1 LTSIAVEFPA
11 PGAGPSDAS
20 GADAAP
26 EFASLEWLEDGKHPL
41 DWNGPAGRV
50 FTSFPDEDLD
60 WPIIH
65 HLERVA
71 RRYPNRIAIGD
82 SDTSLTFEE
91 LWDGLS
97 GLAEAIAAETKPGDL
112 IGILLPAC
120 SMFPLA
126 MLACLAAGRP
136 FVALDPHYP
145 ADWLGQVLED
155 ARPALIVGREDFLS
169 AAGIGAP
176 AVRVVSLTRLPQAA
190 RKGWR
195 PAELGMDEPA
205 CVVFTSGSTG
215 RPKGIVNSQRNI
227 LQRVAQSI
235 NAAHVNADDR
245 FLTLAS
251 LCTIV
256 GVRDVITALLAGASV
271 HLVDPQT
278 AGAREILNIIRAEC
292 ISILF
297 AFPALLRPLIAHGGE
312 RAGDALR
319 LVRVGGDTT
328 LWSDIDLLRAWLRP
342 EAAIQLI
349 YAATEAPM
357 MQWFVDDSCRAGDA
371 RIPIGY
377 PLPGNRLAL
386 IDEFGRATPPGEVGE
401 LLVASPYVALG
412 IWVDGRCA
420 ARAIETGGT
429 RTYRL
434 FRTGDLV
441 RQRPDGLLERMGRK
455 DRQVKIRGS
464 RVDLE
469 GVEAFLRRH
478 PQVRDAAVLARPAV
492 KTNGTDGELKLVA
505 YVSLRDGAPAGALGE
520 LKECMRS
527 APPSMRPGRFY
538 QTSIIPRLPSSK
550 LDLRAL
556 LGLDRVNIQKECASV
571 VTAATAGGAGA
582 DVVAAGEADPAGA
595 DRIAAAAA
603 GPQSGDCI
611 AAVAA
616 GPQGGDC
623 IAAAAA
629 GPQGG
634 DCIAPNVA
642 RIWQEAL
649 QVPVGSPEDD
659 FFESGGDSLKA
670 IVFILELER
679 ALGMELSLTLLTEAP
694 KFGRLCEALREHR
707 ATSYVPL
714 VILKPGDGSPPVFI
728 IHGLGGNVAG
738 LFPMA
743 RRMPYPGA
751 VIGIQAR
758 GLAGQLPPHSTVEAM
773 AAEYLRVVKARQ
785 PNGPYNLCGYSFGGV
800 VAFEMARRLR
810 DSGDEVALAGLFDTT
825 MSPLR
830 WPLRSWL
837 SIVRRGVVRFCGAV
851 NTAPLHTRPAAVWK
865 MARRACES
873 LRGYLR
879 CSPARVLRVKASALL
894 ASARYR
900 PGFYPGELTL
910 FTPAEREPGLPS
922 PQAIWR
928 QHAGALSIVEIAGGH
943 RSIFSALNA
952 ESAAATLT
960 DCLLAR
966 SERTSSG
973 AAEPWL
979 PACADSLERPLAHAR
994 GSLD

>member
-1 LTSIAVEFPA
+1 LK
-11 PGAGPSDAS
+11 
-20 GADAAP
+20 
-26 EFASLEWLEDGKHPL
+26 WLEDGKHSL
-41 DWNGPAGRV
+41 DWNGPAGRD

-60 WPIIH
+60 RPIIH

-71 RRYPNRIAIGD
+71 CRYPNRIAIAD
-82 SDTSLTFEE
+82 SDTSLSFEQ
-91 LWDGLS
+91 LWGGLS

-112 IGILLPAC
+112 IGILLPAG

-145 ADWLGQVLED
+145 AEWLGQVLED
-155 ARPALIVGREDFLS
+155 ARPALIVGREDLLS
-169 AAGIGAP
+169 AAGIGAR
-176 AVRVVSLTRLPQAA
+176 AVRVIPLTRLPQPA

-235 NAAHVNADDR
+235 NAAHVNAGDR

-251 LCTIV
+251 LSTIV

-271 HLVDPQT
+271 HLVDPQL
-278 AGAREILNIIRAEC
+278 AGAREILNVIRAEC
-292 ISILF
+292 ITILF
-297 AFPALLRPLIAHGGE
+297 GFPALLRPLIAHRGE
-312 RAGDALR
+312 RAGDTLR
-319 LVRVGGDTT
+319 LVRIGGDTT

-357 MQWFVDDSCRAGDA
+357 MQWFVDGSCRAGDA

-401 LLVASPYVALG
+401 LVVASRYVALG
-412 IWVDGRCA
+412 IWAGGRCA
-420 ARAIETGGT
+420 AGVTERNGA
-429 RTYRL
+429 RL

-441 RQRPDGLLERMGRK
+441 RQRTDGLLERMGRK

-469 GVEAFLRRH
+469 GVEAALRRH

-492 KTNGTDGELKLVA
+492 KTNGADGELKLVA

-538 QTSIIPRLPSSK
+538 QTSAIPRLPSSK

-556 LGLDRVNIQKECASV
+556 RGLDAANIQKECADA
-571 VTAATAGGAGA
+571 VTAA
-582 DVVAAGEADPAGA
+582 EADPAGA
-595 DRIAAAAA
+595 GSMA
-603 GPQSGDCI
+603 QT
-611 AAVAA
+611 
-616 GPQGGDC
+616 
-623 IAAAAA
+623 
-629 GPQGG
+629 
-634 DCIAPNVA
+634 VA

-649 QVPVGSPEDD
+649 QVPVGGPEDD

-670 IVFILELER
+670 IVLILGLER
-679 ALGMELSLTLLTEAP
+679 ALGLELSLTLLTEAP
-694 KFGRLCEALREHR
+694 KFGKLCEALREHR
-707 ATSYVPL
+707 SARYVPL
-714 VILKPGDGSPPVFI
+714 VVLKPGDSSPPVFI

-738 LFPMA
+738 LLPMA
-743 RRMPYPGA
+743 RRMSSYPGA

-758 GLAGQLPPHSTVEAM
+758 GLAGHDAPHTSVEAI
-773 AAEYLRVVKARQ
+773 AAEYLREVRARQ
-785 PNGPYNLCGYSFGGV
+785 PRGPYNLCGYSFGGM

-837 SIVRRGVVRFCGAV
+837 SIVRRGMVQFCGGV
-851 NTAPLHTRPAAVWK
+851 NGAPLPTRPAAVWK
-865 MARRACES
+865 MARRACER

-879 CSPARVLRVKASALL
+879 SSPARVLRVKASALL

-910 FTPAEREPGLPS
+910 FTPAERAPGLPS

-928 QHAGALSIVEIAGGH
+928 QHAAGLSIVEIAGGH
-943 RSIFSALNA
+943 RTIFSALNA
-952 ESAAATLT
+952 ESAAACLT
-960 DCLLAR
+960 RCLLAR
-966 SERTSSG
+966 SERSRPVPSG
-973 AAEPWL
+973 AVTKFV
-979 PACADSLERPLAHAR
+979 
-994 GSLD
+994 G